1 MSDITMQGQST
12 ELPPSTTT
20 SAAPAAPADPS
31 PPAPTGTHGEILQ
44 IPVSAMSKIKGEERR
59 KGQLALAKRYGFE
72 TVEEMEAAMRAKQ
85 TPQRPAPAAARAR
98 TAAPPAPAAEPTLS
112 RKDAARLQE
121 LEDQNKRLTRDKNR
135 EMKQKQAL
143 QQQLATT
150 TAESK
155 LRQIALRCGVV
166 EEHLDFALFQLKQKV
181 RGLAAGQLAKFNE
194 AEFFS
199 QLRTRYSYI
208 FSAVATAPS
217 TGVSTGANASG
228 QKPAQAP
235 ADAKPPTPGQATAAA
250 ANGQQVDA
258 LKLDD
263 SSWQELLR
271 KNNISL

>member
-12 ELPPSTTT
+12 ELPPSTT

-72 TVEEMEAAMRAKQ
+72 TVEEMEAVMRAKQ

-112 RKDAARLQE
+112 RRDAARLQE
-121 LEDQNKRLTRDKNR
+121 LEDANKRLTRDKNR

-208 FSAVATAPS
+208 FSAVTTAPS

-235 ADAKPPTPGQATAAA
+235 ADAKPPTPGQATVAA